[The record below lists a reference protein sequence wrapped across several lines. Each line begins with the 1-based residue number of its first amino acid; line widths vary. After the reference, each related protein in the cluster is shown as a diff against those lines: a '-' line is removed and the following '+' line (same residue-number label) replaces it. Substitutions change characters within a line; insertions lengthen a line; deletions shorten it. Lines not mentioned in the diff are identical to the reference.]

1 MAGTQVDTLA
11 ACGQYAAFM
20 TSCIVLQQSAEGL
33 ADILKNQRL
42 SFQMWTNQIQEMLN
56 SKKRGDAAFRSK
68 DFANAL
74 SYYKQFINGGTMIS
88 PTVFAR
94 RCLCY
99 LMSEMPQEALG
110 DAMQAQVIAPE
121 WPTAFYL
128 QAAAL
133 FSLGM
138 DNDAQ
143 ESLKDGTSLE
153 TLRHRN

>member
-1 MAGTQVDTLA
+1 
-11 ACGQYAAFM
+11 
-20 TSCIVLQQSAEGL
+20 
-33 ADILKNQRL
+33 
-42 SFQMWTNQIQEMLN
+42 
-56 SKKRGDAAFRSK
+56 
-68 DFANAL
+68 
-74 SYYKQFINGGTMIS
+74 MIS

-110 DAMQAQVIAPE
+110 DAMQAQVISPD

-128 QAAAL
+128 QSAAL

-153 TLRHRN
+153 TKKHRSNINVTLTLMFCRN

>member
-1 MAGTQVDTLA
+1 
-11 ACGQYAAFM
+11 
-20 TSCIVLQQSAEGL
+20 
-33 ADILKNQRL
+33 
-42 SFQMWTNQIQEMLN
+42 
-56 SKKRGDAAFRSK
+56 
-68 DFANAL
+68 
-74 SYYKQFINGGTMIS
+74 MIS

-99 LMSEMPQEALG
+99 LMSDMLQEALG
-110 DAMQAQVIAPE
+110 DAMQAQVISPD

-143 ESLKDGTSLE
+143 ESLKDGTSLDAKKYINWKCIDFFFLSSIRDKKKRKKKKSKE
-153 TLRHRN
+153 KYSLYLSLCISSLAVSAAHEVFILIYVFNYLNLNLHLYFDIGHISKLSSAVFRWWW